1 MSGSILMAKT
11 PSRARFDELGV
22 GRGDAGDVL
31 DGRHVRALDQVPELA
46 QEREG
51 LLQDEVVARVI
62 GRLVHEVQGL
72 PAKVLL
78 DLGEG
83 LRLQEIA
90 AIGVRGDVGIPVGDL
105 FGRGKAGSE
114 FTQGCGIQSLRY
126 ERRRHADMQP
136 QVYRSAPCCPPG
148 AGAGYAGGSCRLSN
162 NPAGNSRPGAPAA
175 TPAGSARRGAQVLAL
190 LRCSSRASA
199 LVAGLGGLA
208 TATNV
213 NGWYAT
219 ADKAPWSPPNWV
231 FGPVWTLLYTAMA
244 VAAWLVWR
252 RRAAGTRPALTA
264 YGVQLVLN
272 LLWTPVFFGLYPV
285 LGTPALWI
293 AFGIIVALAVA
304 VAVTV
309 LLLRTDQPDRG
320 AADAALPAWVVFASS
335 LNLWAA
341 LTTTDALSTP
351 PR

>member
-1 MSGSILMAKT
+1 MGPQL
-11 PSRARFDELGV
+11 L
-22 GRGDAGDVL
+22 
-31 DGRHVRALDQVPELA
+31 
-46 QEREG
+46 G
-51 LLQDEVVARVI
+51 LLV
-62 GRLVHEVQGL
+62 
-72 PAKVLL
+72 
-78 DLGEG
+78 
-83 LRLQEIA
+83 
-90 AIGVRGDVGIPVGDL
+90 
-105 FGRGKAGSE
+105 F
-114 FTQGCGIQSLRY
+114 
-126 ERRRHADMQP
+126 
-136 QVYRSAPCCPPG
+136 
-148 AGAGYAGGSCRLSN
+148 
-162 NPAGNSRPGAPAA
+162 
-175 TPAGSARRGAQVLAL
+175 LA
-190 LRCSSRASA
+190 ASA

-252 RRAAGTRPALTA
+252 RRAEETRPALTA
-264 YGVQLVLN
+264 YAVQLVLN

-309 LLLRTDQPDRG
+309 LYFGPISRTAGLLL
-320 AADAALPAWVVFASS
+320 LPYFAWVVFASS

-341 LTTTDALSTP
+341 LYN
-351 PR
+351 